1 MCNGPSVV
9 ISFSVYALVSLFQHT
24 LKWLSSSLFSKAQ
37 TISGKNNSNF
47 ICYQRK
53 PFGKMQ
59 QNIKSNIKKLIAI
72 KSYTKSPQYSW
83 CVFYKTHLVLT
94 TKWNFSTET
103 QHLFLAFIL
112 QFKIYCATYCALC
125 CAVVKQEIMTT
136 QIIFSFQNNFC
147 LINDAPLFKLVA
159 FNVALVDVALF
170 KRALFDAA
178 LLDVELL

>member
-1 MCNGPSVV
+1 M
-9 ISFSVYALVSLFQHT
+9 
-24 LKWLSSSLFSKAQ
+24 
-37 TISGKNNSNF
+37 
-47 ICYQRK
+47 
-53 PFGKMQ
+53 
-59 QNIKSNIKKLIAI
+59 
-72 KSYTKSPQYSW
+72 
-83 CVFYKTHLVLT
+83 FYKTHLVLT
-94 TKWNFSTET
+94 TKWNVSTET

-125 CAVVKQEIMTT
+125 CAVVKQDIMTT

-147 LINDAPLFKLVA
+147 LINDARLFKLVA

>member
-1 MCNGPSVV
+1 M
-9 ISFSVYALVSLFQHT
+9 
-24 LKWLSSSLFSKAQ
+24 
-37 TISGKNNSNF
+37 
-47 ICYQRK
+47 
-53 PFGKMQ
+53 
-59 QNIKSNIKKLIAI
+59 
-72 KSYTKSPQYSW
+72 
-83 CVFYKTHLVLT
+83 FYKTHLVLT

-112 QFKIYCATYCALC
+112 QFKIYCATD
-125 CAVVKQEIMTT
+125 CAVVKQDIMTT